1 MELRDEIDKL
11 TETLKQQRDELKLKL
26 HLGKMGAEEEWEK
39 AEQKWEH
46 FRAKTQ
52 ELETATKDASRDVG
66 AALKLLGEELTHAY
80 DRVRK
85 RL

>member
-26 HLGKMGAEEEWEK
+26 HPGKMGAEEEWEK

-52 ELETATKDASRDVG
+52 DLETATKDAG
-66 AALKLLGEELTHAY
+66 AALRLLGEELCG
-80 DRVRK
+80 
-85 RL
+85 